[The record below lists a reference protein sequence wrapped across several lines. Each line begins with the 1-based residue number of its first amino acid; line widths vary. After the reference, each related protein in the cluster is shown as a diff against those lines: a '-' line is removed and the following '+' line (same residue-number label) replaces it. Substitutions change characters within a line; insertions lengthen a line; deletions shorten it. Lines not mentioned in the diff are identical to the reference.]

1 MPYKVSGTTVMVKR
15 RGRWVA
21 LKRHKSKKAAEEH
34 AAALRKN
41 VRH

>member
-1 MPYKVSGTTVMVKR
+1 MPYKVSGTTVMVLR

-21 LKRHKSKKAAEEH
+21 LKRHKSKKKAEAH
-34 AAALRKN
+34 AAALNRN